1 MVDLLGWVA
10 TIIFVASY
18 FTKNS
23 VRLRMIQAFAALL
36 WISYGFV
43 IGSMPVVISNLLVAS
58 LAMYSSF
65 TRSKVKES

>member
-18 FTKNS
+18 FT

-36 WISYGFV
+36 WISYGVV
-43 IGSMPVVISNLLVAS
+43 IGSLPVIISNLLVAS
-58 LAMYSSF
+58 LAVYSSF
-65 TRSKVKES
+65 TRNKINQ

>member
-10 TIIFVASY
+10 TIIFAASY

-36 WISYGFV
+36 WISYGIV
-43 IGSMPVVISNLLVAS
+43 IGSLPVIISNLLVAS
-58 LAMYSSF
+58 LAVYSSF
-65 TRSKVKES
+65 TRNKITQ

>member
-36 WISYGFV
+36 WISYGVV
-43 IGSMPVVISNLLVAS
+43 IGSLPVIISNLLVAS
-58 LAMYSSF
+58 LAVYSSF
-65 TRSKVKES
+65 TRNKINQ

>member
-10 TIIFVASY
+10 TIIFVVSY

-36 WISYGFV
+36 WISYGVV
-43 IGSMPVVISNLLVAS
+43 IGSLPVVISNLLVAS
-58 LAMYSSF
+58 LAVYSSF
-65 TRSKVKES
+65 TRNKINQ

>member
-36 WISYGFV
+36 WISYGIV
-43 IGSMPVVISNLLVAS
+43 IGSLPVIISNLLVAS
-58 LAMYSSF
+58 LAVYSSF
-65 TRSKVKES
+65 TRNKINP

>member
-43 IGSMPVVISNLLVAS
+43 IGSMPVVISNLLVAA
-58 LAMYSSF
+58 LAVYSSF
-65 TRSKVKES
+65 TRSKVNE

>member
-58 LAMYSSF
+58 LALYSSF
-65 TRSKVKES
+65 TRNKVKES

>member
-58 LAMYSSF
+58 LAVYSSF
-65 TRSKVKES
+65 TRSKVNE

>member
-23 VRLRMIQAFAALL
+23 VRLRIIQAFAALL

-43 IGSMPVVISNLLVAS
+43 IGSMPVVISNLLVAA
-58 LAMYSSF
+58 LAVYSSF
-65 TRSKVKES
+65 TRSKVNE

>member
-23 VRLRMIQAFAALL
+23 VKLRMIQAFAALL
-36 WISYGFV
+36 WISYGIV
-43 IGSMPVVISNLLVAS
+43 IGSLPVIISNLLVAS
-58 LAMYSSF
+58 LAVYSSF
-65 TRSKVKES
+65 TRNKINP

>member
-36 WISYGFV
+36 WISYGVV
-43 IGSMPVVISNLLVAS
+43 IGSLPVVISNLLVAS
-58 LAMYSSF
+58 LAVYSSF
-65 TRSKVKES
+65 TRNKINQ

>member
-36 WISYGFV
+36 WISYGVV
-43 IGSMPVVISNLLVAS
+43 IGSLPVIISNLLVATI
-58 LAMYSSF
+58 AVYSSV
-65 TRSKVKES
+65 TRNKINS

>member
-58 LAMYSSF
+58 LAVYSSF
-65 TRSKVKES
+65 TKNKIKES

>member
-36 WISYGFV
+36 WISYGVV
-43 IGSMPVVISNLLVAS
+43 IGSLPVVISNLLVAS
-58 LAMYSSF
+58 LAVYSSF
-65 TRSKVKES
+65 TRNKINS

>member
-18 FTKNS
+18 FTKNA

-36 WISYGFV
+36 WISYGVV
-43 IGSMPVVISNLLVAS
+43 IGSLPVVISNLLVAS
-58 LAMYSSF
+58 LAVYSSF
-65 TRSKVKES
+65 TRNKINQ

>member
-18 FTKNS
+18 FAKNS

-36 WISYGFV
+36 WISYGVV
-43 IGSMPVVISNLLVAS
+43 IGSLPVVISNLLVAS
-58 LAMYSSF
+58 LAVYSSF
-65 TRSKVKES
+65 TRNKINP